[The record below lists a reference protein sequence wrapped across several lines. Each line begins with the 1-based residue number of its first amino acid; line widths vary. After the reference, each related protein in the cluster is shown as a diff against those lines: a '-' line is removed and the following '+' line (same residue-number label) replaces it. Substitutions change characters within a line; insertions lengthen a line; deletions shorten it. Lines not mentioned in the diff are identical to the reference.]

1 MSTVGINF
9 GSATSGAGFDVTST
23 VTAILA
29 DQQAIETPWKTQLT
43 TLQAQDTVFTQLG
56 TDLSTLTTSLQSLTD
71 AEGVLAEKQGSSSDS
86 NVIALT
92 SASSTA
98 TAGSHTIVVNSLAS
112 TASSY
117 SAEITNASDTLT
129 GGITVNGNTLNVV
142 AGTSDTLAT
151 FAAAINQSSLGV
163 TASVITDANG
173 SRLSLVSNTSGAAG
187 ALTVSSTLEDSTT
200 STAIGFTAAQAGVN
214 ASITVDGL
222 TINPSS
228 NTVTG
233 AIPGVTFQLLS
244 AAPNENVQIEV
255 TNDNTAIETAVQ
267 SFVTAY
273 NAVIADINGQEKNDS
288 SGNPEPLFG
297 NTTLSLIQTQ
307 LQSALFGGAA
317 SGTINNIAQL
327 GLSVGDDGTLTFT
340 SSTLDSAL
348 NSHFSD
354 VQGFLQNTGSFGQ
367 NFSNVLN
374 GTASSGGLGNQ
385 APYGAVYL
393 AEQQN
398 STQETNLNTDI
409 TNEDATLATEK
420 TTLTTELNTANQ
432 ELQAIPEQLN
442 EINEIYSAVSG
453 YNQNTGS

>member
-9 GSATSGAGFDVTST
+9 GSATSGAGFDVATT

-29 DQQAIETPWKTQLT
+29 DQQALETPWKTQLSA
-43 TLQAQDTVFTQLG
+43 LQAQDTVFTTLG
-56 TDLSTLTTSLQSLTD
+56 TDLSTLTTSLQALTD
-71 AEGVLAEKQGSSSDS
+71 AQGVLAEKQGSSSDT
-86 NVIALT
+86 NVVTLT

-98 TAGSHTIVVNSLAS
+98 VAGSHTIVVNSLAS

-129 GGITVNGNTLNVV
+129 GGITVNGTTLNVV

-163 TASVITDANG
+163 TASVISDANG

-187 ALTVSSTLEDSTT
+187 AIAVTSTLEDSTT
-200 STAIGFTAAQAGVN
+200 STAIGFTQSQQGAN

-222 TINPSS
+222 TIHPSS
-228 NTVTG
+228 NTVSS

-255 TNDNTAIETAVQ
+255 TNDNSAIETAVQ
-267 SFVTAY
+267 SLVTAY

-288 SGNPEPLFG
+288 SGNPEPLYG
-297 NTTLSLIQTQ
+297 SPTLSLIQTQ
-307 LQSALFGGAA
+307 LQAALFGGSA

-327 GLSVGDDGTLTFT
+327 GISVGDTGTFT

-367 NFSNVLN
+367 NLSTVLN
-374 GTASSGGLGNQ
+374 GLGNQ
-385 APYGAVYL
+385 APYGSVYL

-409 TNEDATLATEK
+409 TTQNATIATEQ
-420 TTLTTELNTANQ
+420 TTLTNELNTANQ

-453 YNQNTGS
+453 YNQNTGT